1 MNTEPKFFKTS
12 INSKTKQFSIQT
24 SIPTID
30 GIAEPMELILVI
42 EDEET
47 SLIQVMNFSKLQAVE
62 LLEELKRVVY
72 DIQV

>member
-1 MNTEPKFFKTS
+1 MNTGPKFFKTS
-12 INSKTKQFSIQT
+12 INSEAKEFSIQT